1 MCCIFTFVGH
11 ARRYVRCRVVG
22 YLADWKQ
29 HWLRWENIPSI
40 CVDVK
45 KNGVHARPW
54 WSGIYSG
61 INKRCIRAQLPPTP
75 PRLQM
80 LLNNM
85 SWEKCI
91 RQRRGVTAIFRRHFP
106 PGAPL
111 GKEKKRRKKRAGRS
125 YRRRERNHLLHKTSE
140 TSRTCSAAK
149 RPAAIAELNWYWCAL
164 SSAQTWHVLSK
175 YNVDEWA
182 PGWVHVCYLPAV
194 WRHVQQVF
202 FGQNE

>member
-1 MCCIFTFVGH
+1 MHGDMFDVGLWVIWQTGSSTDCGEKISPPSVWTL
-11 ARRYVRCRVVG
+11 RKTESMLGLDDPG
-22 YLADWKQ
+22 YILASTSDASE
-29 HWLRWENIPSI
+29 HNS
-40 CVDVK
+40 
-45 KNGVHARPW
+45 
-54 WSGIYSG
+54 
-61 INKRCIRAQLPPTP
+61 PPP
-75 PRLQM
+75 HRLQM